1 MYLYI
6 CICLSVCL
14 HYLQPPTGKYLEE
27 LSSPPIRYPRPNILR
42 IERRAFQCRQRQRR
56 TARTV
61 ERKPPR
67 PHRLSSLSRT
77 PSTSTSTIS
86 ISINIS
92 ELPSFLEEVQDPE
105 RRAPRDQLHG
115 RIGVQALRARAPRQA
130 REPLGVRNERDA
142 VQRVRD
148 RGEERGPRDRVRVCE
163 VQDRAA
169 RGGIAHFADGARGD
183 VDRDPADILIRLKNR
198 IKYSNAG
205 SGE

>member
-42 IERRAFQCRQRQRR
+42 IERRAFQCRQRRRR

-86 ISINIS
+86 ISIS
-92 ELPSFLEEVQDPE
+92 ELPSFLEEVHDPE

-115 RIGVQALRARAPRQA
+115 RLGVQALRARALRQA

-142 VQRVRD
+142 VQRVRG

-183 VDRDPADILIRLKNR
+183 VDRDPADILMRSKNK
-198 IKYSNAG
+198 IKCNNVG

>member
-1 MYLYI
+1 MYMSVR
-6 CICLSVCL
+6 LSL
-14 HYLQPPTGKYLEE
+14 LFPTPTDKYLEE
-27 LSSPPIRYPRPNILR
+27 LSSPPIRYPRPNIVR

-77 PSTSTSTIS
+77 PTSTIS
-86 ISINIS
+86 FSISIS

-115 RIGVQALRARAPRQA
+115 RLGVQALRARALRQA

-142 VQRVRD
+142 VQRVRG

-169 RGGIAHFADGARGD
+169 RGGVAHLADGARGD
-183 VDRDPADILIRLKNR
+183 VDRDPADILMRSKNR
-198 IKYSNAG
+198 IKYNNVG